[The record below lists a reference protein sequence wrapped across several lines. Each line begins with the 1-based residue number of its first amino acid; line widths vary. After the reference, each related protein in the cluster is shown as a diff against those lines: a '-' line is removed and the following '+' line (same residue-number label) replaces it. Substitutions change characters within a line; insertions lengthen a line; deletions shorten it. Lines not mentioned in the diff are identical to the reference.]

1 MHRRLEARDFQG
13 AYRLACLGV
22 TEADWRQL
30 AVAALRAAGGVAR
43 PCSSPQGVGCLELV
57 AQVVA
62 PVVPG
67 GCLLIGL
74 RRAEGL
80 RAYAAAELLARAGLF
95 TEAAKTHARA
105 GRLKDAI
112 DLLVSLRQWEE
123 AQVFAAGH
131 PEIDARAL
139 VAQQGE
145 WLIEVGDFA
154 RAAEMLVKAGKPLRW
169 AAKILGENR
178 PAGWQEALSSIVQ
191 GNFILS
197 SSKPV
202 HFFNEIISLLSLRF
216 FQRFSPISVL
226 SSCSLCVFFVKTNSN
241 LRSLALKQAQP
252 SPRPPPTRPPSPGTT
267 RARPSAPPRPARPF
281 LRPQAGRPDQSQK
294 LMSQLTDN
302 AVMEGRFKDAAY
314 YYYLLGAECLRV
326 GKPTATAKTTASEYD
341 NYNKLANLYFAY
353 QHIYSFTTD
362 PFTNL
367 QPEMLFQV
375 SRYVLNLMGAEDA
388 PYGIS
393 RVNTLYTLA
402 KQAKNLGAYKLARFA
417 YDRLNLMR
425 VPPAWRDQLDLDMLT
440 VQAKPVRDTP
450 EILPVCYRCGAS
462 NPLLAPAA
470 NAASA
475 SGHSGQVAP
484 HHLLQPC
491 SPRCLHQPPSPSS
504 GDSCTNCGHPF
515 VRSFLSFEVL
525 PLVEFRADPALS
537 YEEAL
542 DLIRQ
547 PPGEGPRG
555 GGKAALGAG
564 GSWREQ
570 QRGGGDVLTMD
581 NVGVDDVD
589 EDFGAEDD
597 DEDLFNRCLNRT
609 LEKQES
615 ASRYLPVTL
624 DAKALAA
631 LKREEVHACPAP
643 SPLAR
648 PTFFKNML
656 PEIPVAAAAPCNRF
670 FHEEDF
676 EFAYLKEGSC
686 PFCRVKDVG
695 YYGSV

>member
-1 MHRRLEARDFQG
+1 M
-13 AYRLACLGV
+13 
-22 TEADWRQL
+22 
-30 AVAALRAAGGVAR
+30 
-43 PCSSPQGVGCLELV
+43 
-57 AQVVA
+57 AQ
-62 PVVPG
+62 
-67 GCLLIGL
+67 
-74 RRAEGL
+74 
-80 RAYAAAELLARAGLF
+80 YAAAELLARAGLF

-154 RAAEMLVKAGKPLRW
+154 RAAEMLVKAGKPLR

-191 GNFILS
+191 GVSNQEREVLEYAGAALS
-197 SSKPV
+197 GVGADLAAKEVYLKLGDVSALMAIYV
-202 HFFNEIISLLSLRF
+202 RRQDWEAAVALSEEHAGKFDR
-216 FQRFSPISVL
+216 SVFL
-226 SSCSLCVFFVKTNSN
+226 PYAEW
-241 LRSLALKQAQP
+241 LALNVRFDEALGAYRK
-252 SPRPPPTRPPSPGTT
+252 
-267 RARPSAPPRPARPF
+267 
-281 LRPQAGRPDQSQK
+281 AGRPDQSQK

-314 YYYLLGAECLRV
+314 YYYLLGAECLRAAEV
-326 GKPTATAKTTASEYD
+326 LGEAKGGELSEAARKKALAEYD

-475 SGHSGQVAP
+475 SGHSGQDK
-484 HHLLQPC
+484 
-491 SPRCLHQPPSPSS
+491 

-581 NVGVDDVD
+581 NDDVD